1 MKQTKETQPNKKNE
15 SSQWLSY
22 TNMGLELLIMIFI
35 GKWLGHK
42 VDAYYQI
49 QDKWFEMGGMI
60 LFIFLST
67 YRLIKKLN
75 EIQN

>member
-42 VDAYYQI
+42 VDEYFQI

>member
-1 MKQTKETQPNKKNE
+1 
-15 SSQWLSY
+15 
-22 TNMGLELLIMIFI
+22 MGLELLIMIFI

-42 VDAYYQI
+42 VDEYFQI

>member
-1 MKQTKETQPNKKNE
+1 MKHSKDTGSNKKSE
-15 SSQWLSY
+15 TTQWLSY

-35 GKWLGHK
+35 GKWLGGK
-42 VDAYYQI
+42 IDAYYQI

-75 EIQN
+75 EIQK